1 MQEVGKFNLKINDI
15 PNGLEK
21 CMGFTVSN
29 KLSFLDSSQFLSYLL
44 DSEVKNLSIDDFKYF
59 SQESDNTV
67 LDLVKKT

>member
-15 PNGLEK
+15 LNGLEK
-21 CMGFTVSN
+21 CMSFTVSN
-29 KLSFLDSSQFLSYLL
+29 KLSFLDSFQFLSYLL